1 MDFLFKRTKAD
12 LFDTLDTLEQD
23 INQQK
28 REINE
33 LIIKESRKEKY
44 ITDDVNLVKSI
55 IEKLNYEELKALET
69 IFYEM
74 EQHFYMCNRTEEEQQ
89 AFVKDLAAEFNDLPT
104 ATIEFDFDDEDVDDE
119 EDDWTDLSD
128 DDIN

>member
-1 MDFLFKRTKAD
+1 MDYLIKTTKAD

-44 ITDDVNLVKSI
+44 ITEDVNIVKNVL
-55 IEKLNYEELKALET
+55 EKLDYKELKALQT
-69 IFYEM
+69 IFYEIG
-74 EQHFYMCNRTEEEQQ
+74 QQTYLYIRTDEEQQ
-89 AFVKDLAAEFNDLPT
+89 AFVKGLAEDINDLPT
-104 ATIEFDFDDEDVDDE
+104 ARFVFDDEVEE
-119 EDDWTDLSD
+119 EDDWTKFD
-128 DDIN
+128 